1 MNGAIIGLGHGH
13 RVISKAFE
21 IENIKLIGVYSK
33 NLQNTLEHSKKYNLK
48 KIYKSVD
55 DLINDQDVELVAI
68 AVPAYYQIELLKKC
82 LKNNKKIF
90 CEKPITIN
98 YDHLK
103 RLFNKINKFRNK
115 LIVDYIFQEHDAFKK
130 FKSLLP
136 KSNLKNSKVK
146 INFYTQSFTNKKK
159 ILNWKNKPN
168 LGGGIINL
176 YLPHILEYLIFFF
189 GKISKCK
196 IIKKKKNFLI
206 LNYYFQ
212 NGVITKINI
221 NSNEPKKEHS
231 IIYENNKIKLVLKNI
246 TRDYAKGFKIKK
258 FNKLNKTKKLVSY
271 NNNVNKFKKDGRIF
285 LTSKL
290 LKTFAKKFIVK
301 EHLKK
306 MNEYLYIESILHK
319 TRKNL

>member
-21 IENIKLIGVYSK
+21 IENIKLVGVYSK
-33 NLQNTLEHSKKYNLK
+33 NLNKAREYSKKNNLK
-48 KIYKSVD
+48 KIYHSAD
-55 DLINDQDVELVAI
+55 DLINDKNVELVAI
-68 AVPAYYQIELLKKC
+68 AIPAYYQLELLKKC

-103 RLFNKINKFRNK
+103 RLFYKIKNFNNK
-115 LIVDYIFQEHDAFKK
+115 LIVDYIFQQHDAFKK
-130 FKSLLP
+130 FKTLLP
-136 KSNLKNSKVK
+136 KSNYKNSKVK
-146 INFYTQSFTNKKK
+146 IKFQIQSFINKNK
-159 ILNWKNKPN
+159 ILNWKNKSY

-196 IIKKKKNFLI
+196 IIKKDKNFLI
-206 LNYYFQ
+206 INYSFQ
-212 NGVITKINI
+212 NGLNAIIHI
-221 NSNEPKKEHS
+221 NSNEPKREHS

-246 TRDYAKGFKIKK
+246 TKDYAKGFKIIK
-258 FNKLNKTKKLVSY
+258 FNKLDKTKNLVQY
-271 NNNVNKFKKDGRIF
+271 KDIVNKFKKDGRIF

-290 LKTFAKKFIVK
+290 LKTLTKKFIIK
-301 EHLKK
+301 EHMQK

>member
-33 NLQNTLEHSKKYNLK
+33 NLQNTLEQSKKYNLK

-68 AVPAYYQIELLKKC
+68 AVPAYYQLELLKKC

-90 CEKPITIN
+90 CEKPITVN

-103 RLFNKINKFRNK
+103 RLFDKISKCRNK

-136 KSNLKNSKVK
+136 NSNLKNSKVK

-159 ILNWKNKPN
+159 ILNWKNKSN

-212 NGVITKINI
+212 NGVIAKINI

-258 FNKLNKTKKLVSY
+258 FNKLNKTTK
-271 NNNVNKFKKDGRIF
+271 
-285 LTSKL
+285 
-290 LKTFAKKFIVK
+290 
-301 EHLKK
+301 
-306 MNEYLYIESILHK
+306 
-319 TRKNL
+319 